1 MRIIID
7 RFEGDFAVVET
18 ENGSVDIPRSVLPT
32 DAKVGDI
39 LKKSF
44 YGYTVLRSET
54 SERRKK
60 LLEMTKR
67 LTKE

>member
-7 RFEGDFAVVET
+7 RFEGDFAVAET
-18 ENGSVDIPRSVLPT
+18 ENGSIDIPKSALPA
-32 DAKVGDI
+32 DAKEGDI
-39 LKKSF
+39 LKKSAD
-44 YGYTVLRSET
+44 GYTVLKGET
-54 SERRKK
+54 YGRRKK

>member
-7 RFEGDFAVVET
+7 RFEDDFAVVET
-18 ENGSVDIPRSVLPT
+18 ENGSIDIPRSELPT
-32 DAKVGDI
+32 DAKAGDI
-39 LKKSF
+39 LKMSAD
-44 YGYTVLRSET
+44 GYTVLKSET
-54 SERRKK
+54 SERRKR

>member
-18 ENGSVDIPRSVLPT
+18 ENGSIDIPRSVLPT
-32 DAKVGDI
+32 DAKAGDI
-39 LKKSF
+39 LKKSAD
-44 YGYTVLRSET
+44 GYTVLKRET
-54 SERRKK
+54 SERRKR